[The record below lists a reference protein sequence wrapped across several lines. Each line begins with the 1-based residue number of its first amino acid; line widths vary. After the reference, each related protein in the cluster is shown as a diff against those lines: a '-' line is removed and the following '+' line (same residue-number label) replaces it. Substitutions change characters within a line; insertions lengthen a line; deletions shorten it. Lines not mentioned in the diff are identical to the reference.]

1 MELGELI
8 RRFRTQAND
17 KVEPYFNEDEDVKD
31 WLNDAVNEAC
41 IRGRLVH
48 ESHNADV
55 CAIQVAIDQSQYP
68 LHESIYEITRLTY
81 VPGNGETQVDLRLV
95 SEEWLNLYFYE
106 NWPDMKGKPQFAI
119 QSDTA
124 LRLVPKPDNDG
135 ELFVEGYRT
144 AIVNM
149 ALDSDKPSDLHKQ
162 HHVQLVEWALYKAF
176 SIPDTEFFDPNRSA
190 IAYQNFE
197 NYFGVRPDSDLRR
210 QTREDYEH
218 RVKPDFI

>member
-1 MELGELI
+1 MTLKELVRLVRI
-8 RRFRTQAND
+8 QSND
-17 KVEPYFNEDEDVKD
+17 KIEPYFNDDEDITS
-31 WLNDAVNEAC
+31 WLNQAVDEAC

-48 ESHNADV
+48 ESINADV
-55 CAIQVAIDQSQYP
+55 CAIPVVANQSQYP
-68 LHESIYEITRLTY
+68 LHESLYEITRLTF
-81 VPGNGETQVDLRLV
+81 VPGNGEKQLDLRLV

-149 ALDSDKPSDLHKQ
+149 ALDSDKPGDLHKQ